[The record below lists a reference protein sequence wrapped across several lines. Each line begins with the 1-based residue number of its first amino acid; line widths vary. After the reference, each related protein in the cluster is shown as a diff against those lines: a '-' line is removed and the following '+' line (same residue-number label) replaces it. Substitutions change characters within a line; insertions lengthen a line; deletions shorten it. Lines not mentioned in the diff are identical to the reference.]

1 MELLSLFHDYSLAII
16 VAILVFVGGISLSM
30 VFNSFV
36 SDFVIVTFV
45 EIVWTVVPI
54 VVLLFL
60 AIPSL
65 RVLYY
70 MDDIDPYLTFKAI
83 GRQWYW
89 SYEVMDFDLEFDSYI
104 VSSPELGEFRLLDV
118 DHRLVLPVQ
127 KNVRGLVTGGDVIHC
142 WALPSVGVKADA
154 VPGRLNQVNF
164 NVIRSGVFYG
174 QCSEIC
180 GANHRFMPIVVEG
193 LSSVLF
199 LSWFSSLCVGISLRL

>member
-16 VAILVFVGGISLSM
+16 VAILVFVGGISLSI
-30 VFNSFV
+30 VFNYFV
-36 SDFVIVTFV
+36 SDFLIVTFV

-89 SYEVMDFDLEFDSYI
+89 SYEVMDFDLEFDSYMI
-104 VSSPELGEFRLLDV
+104 SSPRLGEFRLLDV
-118 DHRLVLPVQ
+118 DHRLILPVQ

-142 WALPSVGVKADA
+142 
-154 VPGRLNQVNF
+154 
-164 NVIRSGVFYG
+164 
-174 QCSEIC
+174 
-180 GANHRFMPIVVEG
+180 
-193 LSSVLF
+193 
-199 LSWFSSLCVGISLRL
+199 